1 MVDELIVITVNGKTL
16 SFKNVG
22 NITYKTDV
30 IEFDYNNGVR
40 TGTPGHG
47 IILKESVSM
56 IIFK

>member
-16 SFKNVG
+16 SFKNVE

-30 IEFDYNNGVR
+30 IEFDYNGVR

-47 IILKESVSM
+47 IILRESVSM
-56 IIFK
+56 LLFK